1 MSPLVTLTGDGTFRA
16 PDTEAII
23 AHELPDDPH
32 LAALMRLR
40 ALLGDDLEDQIAT
53 RLYLP
58 AALGIDDTDHLL
70 PSTLVMLAGMTGDLA
85 PYGWRMGP
93 GLGRAWRHAWEQQ
106 QLTVE
111 AARIALYGYE
121 GPLMVTV
128 LGPATLAAASF
139 LSTGERT
146 LSDPGAVRD
155 LPMLLAEGITEHLA
169 ELRDR
174 VPGARPHVLV
184 REDAVAGVV
193 AGRIPTPSGRRRY
206 PPIPAPEIGH
216 LWLRLLA
223 ALGETGALGAEEIT
237 LGVGAD
243 AALVTAA
250 RDAGARRLA
259 VAPRR
264 QPALSTDAGRGI
276 WEGLAAATE
285 AGCALELVV
294 DPRPG
299 GGMADELDQVLET
312 WRRLGYSSAQAAGF
326 GLIAHTGASHDVHA
340 GRVDPSAQPG
350 LHTLLDE
357 PGLEALL
364 RAAPAW
370 AERVES

>member
-1 MSPLVTLTGDGTFRA
+1 MRPLAARAGRGTCRA
-16 PDTEAII
+16 PDTEAPTP
-23 AHELPDDPH
+23 HELPHDPH

-40 ALLGDDLEDQIAT
+40 ALPGDDLEDQIAT

-58 AALGIDDTDHLL
+58 AALGVDDTDHLL

-250 RDAGARRLA
+250 RDAGARRLDRKS
-259 VAPRR
+259 VV
-264 QPALSTDAGRGI
+264 
-276 WEGLAAATE
+276 EGKGGTGGEGATV
-285 AGCALELVV
+285 GT
-294 DPRPG
+294 R
-299 GGMADELDQVLET
+299 
-312 WRRLGYSSAQAAGF
+312 
-326 GLIAHTGASHDVHA
+326 
-340 GRVDPSAQPG
+340 
-350 LHTLLDE
+350 
-357 PGLEALL
+357 
-364 RAAPAW
+364 
-370 AERVES
+370 ERTEE